1 MMESEHA
8 TQQVAVAATE
18 DASPTVRVEPPM
30 TLVDAGI
37 IALILGLALWY
48 LYRQFW
54 RKRGACGGCAKGRDG
69 GCAVSQSIAKPAQQA
84 PSEARVSVE
93 AIGKRSSAS

>member
-18 DASPTVRVEPPM
+18 GASPTVRVEPPM

-54 RKRGACGGCAKGRDG
+54 RKRGACSGCAKGQEG
-69 GCAVSQSIAKPAQQA
+69 ACAVSRSIAKSAQRE
-84 PSEARVSVE
+84 PSQARVSVDVSR
-93 AIGKRSSAS
+93 KRSSAS